1 MWIKG
6 KWYSESEAQSYVE
19 KLESKVAER
28 DNLLKS
34 IRSYYRDNI
43 AWVDLFEEQAAE
55 LLDKDND
62 VPATVTDKNVGGK
75 CSCWQEGHW
84 YSKGCGTCLGTKD
97 REPCNCGGD
106 VRKCDFYPEK
116 RGVVNAT

>member
-28 DNLLKS
+28 DKLLKS

-55 LLDKDND
+55 LLGKDID
-62 VPATVTDKNVGGK
+62 VPSTATDKNVGGK
-75 CSCWQEGHW
+75 CSCLEV
-84 YSKGCGTCLGTKD
+84 L
-97 REPCNCGGD
+97 
-106 VRKCDFYPEK
+106 
-116 RGVVNAT
+116 